1 MATQEFKILTKVK
14 DMMLYAYPVLAQF
27 PKAEKFSLAQ
37 DIRHCMNELLELTIT
52 EEKKYTKRTTIE
64 YMDIENE
71 KLKQYIEI
79 AMELKFIS
87 FHKYE
92 VWMRYLVEIGKMI
105 GGLLKSVSN
114 KPKNIGIES

>member
-37 DIRHCMNELLELTIT
+37 DIRHCMNELMELTIT
-52 EEKKYTKRTTIE
+52 EDKKYTKKTTIE
-64 YMDIENE
+64 NMDIANE

-79 AMELKFIS
+79 AMELRYIS

-105 GGLLKSVSN
+105 GGLLKSVSS

>member
-14 DMMLYAYPVLAQF
+14 DMMIYAYPVLAQF

>member
-1 MATQEFKILTKVK
+1 MATQDFKTLTKVK
-14 DMMLYAYPVLAQF
+14 DMMIYAYPVLAQF

-37 DIRHCMNELLELTIT
+37 DIRHCMDELMELTIT
-52 EEKKYTKRTTIE
+52 EDKKYTKKTTIE
-64 YMDIENE
+64 NMDIANE

-79 AMELKFIS
+79 AMELRYIS

-105 GGLLKSVSN
+105 GGLLKSVSS

>member
-1 MATQEFKILTKVK
+1 MATEDFKTLTKVK

-37 DIRHCMNELLELTIT
+37 DIRHCMDQLLELTVT
-52 EEKKYTKRTTIE
+52 EDKKYTKKTTLE
-64 YMDIENE
+64 NMDIELA
-71 KLKQYIEI
+71 KLKIYVRIG
-79 AMELKFIS
+79 MEMKYIS

-92 VWMRYLVEIGKMI
+92 VWEKHLNEIGKMI

-114 KPKNIGIES
+114 RPKNIGNES

>member
-1 MATQEFKILTKVK
+1 MATQEFKTLTKVK

-37 DIRHCMNELLELTIT
+37 DIRHCMNELMELTIT
-52 EEKKYTKRTTIE
+52 EDKKYTKKTTIE
-64 YMDIENE
+64 NMDIANE

-92 VWMRYLVEIGKMI
+92 VWMKYLVEIGKMI
-105 GGLLKSVSN
+105 GGLLKSVSS
-114 KPKNIGIES
+114 KSKNIGIES

>member
-1 MATQEFKILTKVK
+1 MATQDFKILTKVK

-37 DIRHCMNELLELTIT
+37 DIRHCMDELMELTIT
-52 EEKKYTKRTTIE
+52 EDKKYTKKTTIE
-64 YMDIENE
+64 NMDIANE

-92 VWMRYLVEIGKMI
+92 VWMKYLVEIGKMI
-105 GGLLKSVSN
+105 GGLLKSVSS
-114 KPKNIGIES
+114 KSKNIGIES

>member
-1 MATQEFKILTKVK
+1 MATQDFKTLTKVK

-37 DIRHCMNELLELTIT
+37 DIRHCMDELMELTIT
-52 EEKKYTKRTTIE
+52 EDKKYTKKTTIE
-64 YMDIENE
+64 NMDIANE

-92 VWMRYLVEIGKMI
+92 VWMKYLVEIGKMI
-105 GGLLKSVSN
+105 GGLLKSVSS
-114 KPKNIGIES
+114 KSKNIGIES